1 MLNNL
6 ILKTVNINKNFRIE
20 KNFFSNSIVSVR
32 AVENASIELKKGEIL
47 GVAGESGS
55 GKTTLAK
62 IMAGLLNF
70 DSGEIFIDDKT
81 MENYSRYELAKKV
94 QMIFQDPFSSLNPKL
109 SIGTA
114 ITEAI
119 KTKNNKNLD
128 AMSTNILNLVGLS
141 SDTKQK
147 YPHQFSGGQR
157 QRIAIARALASEP
170 EIIIAD
176 EPVSSLDIS
185 IQAQIMNL
193 FLDLKKNLGLSY
205 IIISHDLN
213 LLSAVSDNIAI
224 MQNGKIIEY
233 GQSEKIMNRPENP
246 YTRKLISAIPVIKLA
261 QQGKTIIGSTG
272 SSDHA

>member
-1 MLNNL
+1 MLNNF
-6 ILKTVNINKNFRIE
+6 ILKTVNVNKNFCIE
-20 KNFFSNSIVSVR
+20 KKFFSNKTVAIR
-32 AVENASIELKKGEIL
+32 ALDNASIELIKGEIVGL
-47 GVAGESGS
+47 AGESGS

-62 IMAGLLNF
+62 IIAGLLDY
-70 DSGEIFIDDKT
+70 DSGKIFIDDRNI
-81 MENYSRYELAKKV
+81 ENYSRYELSKKI

-109 SIGTA
+109 SIGT
-114 ITEAI
+114 IIKEAI
-119 KTKNNKNLD
+119 KTEKNPDDMVL
-128 AMSTNILNLVGLS
+128 NILNWVGLP
-141 SDTKQK
+141 SDTIQK

-185 IQAQIMNL
+185 VQSQIMNL

-246 YTRKLISAIPVIKLA
+246 YTQKLISAIPVI
-261 QQGKTIIGSTG
+261 
-272 SSDHA
+272 HV

>member
-1 MLNNL
+1 MLNNF
-6 ILKTVNINKNFRIE
+6 ILKTVNINKNFCIE
-20 KNFFSNSIVSVR
+20 KNFFSNKTVTIP
-32 AVENASIELKKGEIL
+32 AVNNASIELKKGEIL

-62 IMAGLLNF
+62 IIAGLMRY
-70 DSGEIFIDDKT
+70 DYGEIFIDDRNLK
-81 MENYSRYELAKKV
+81 NYSRYELAAKV

-109 SIGTA
+109 SIGTTIA
-114 ITEAI
+114 EAI
-119 KTKNNKNLD
+119 KTKKNPDDMVL
-128 AMSTNILNLVGLS
+128 NILNLVGLS
-141 SDTKQK
+141 SDAIQK

-157 QRIAIARALASEP
+157 QRIAIARALAAEP

-185 IQAQIMNL
+185 VQAQIMNL
-193 FLDLKKNLGLSY
+193 FLDLKENLGLSY

-233 GQSEKIMNRPENP
+233 GQSEKIMNRHENP
-246 YTRKLISAIPVIKLA
+246 YTQKLISAIPVINA
-261 QQGKTIIGSTG
+261 
-272 SSDHA
+272 

>member
-1 MLNNL
+1 MLNNF
-6 ILKTVNINKNFRIE
+6 ILKTVNVNKSFHIG
-20 KNFFSNSIVSVR
+20 KSFFSNRFISVS
-32 AVENASIELKKGEIL
+32 AVKNTSIELEKGAIL

-55 GKTTLAK
+55 GKTTFAK
-62 IMAGLLNF
+62 IIAGLMDY
-70 DSGEIFIDDKT
+70 DSGEIFIDDRNLK
-81 MENYSRYELAKKV
+81 NYSRYELSKKI

-109 SIGTA
+109 SIGT
-114 ITEAI
+114 IIKEAI
-119 KTKNNKNLD
+119 KTKNINLD
-128 AMSTNILNLVGLS
+128 DIAANVLNLVKLS
-141 SDTKQK
+141 SDTMQK

-185 IQAQIMNL
+185 VQAQIMNL
-193 FLDLKKNLGLSY
+193 FLDLKRTLGLSY

-213 LLSAVSDNIAI
+213 LLSAVSDDIAI

-246 YTRKLISAIPVIKLA
+246 YTQKLISAIPMI
-261 QQGKTIIGSTG
+261 
-272 SSDHA
+272 HA

>member
-6 ILKTVNINKNFRIE
+6 ILQTVNVNKSFYIG
-20 KNFFSNSIVSVR
+20 KSFFSNRFISVS
-32 AVENASIELKKGEIL
+32 AVKNASIELKKGEIL

-62 IMAGLLNF
+62 IIAGLLDY
-70 DSGEIFIDDKT
+70 DSGEIFIDDINT
-81 MENYSRYELAKKV
+81 ENYSRYELSKKI

-109 SIGTA
+109 SIGTT
-114 ITEAI
+114 IMEAI
-119 KTKNNKNLD
+119 KTKNINLD
-128 AMSTNILNLVGLS
+128 DIAANILNLVGLS
-141 SDTKQK
+141 GETMQK

-185 IQAQIMNL
+185 VQAQIMNL
-193 FLDLKKNLGLSY
+193 FLDLKRTLGLSY

-246 YTRKLISAIPVIKLA
+246 YTQKLISAIPVI
-261 QQGKTIIGSTG
+261 
-272 SSDHA
+272 HA

>member
-1 MLNNL
+1 MLNNF
-6 ILKTVNINKNFRIE
+6 ILKTVNVNKNFCTG
-20 KNFFSNSIVSVR
+20 KTFFSNKTVTVA
-32 AVENASIELKKGEIL
+32 AVNNASIELKRGGIL
-47 GVAGESGS
+47 GIAGESGS

-62 IMAGLLNF
+62 IIAGLMDY
-70 DSGEIFIDDKT
+70 DSGEIFIDDRNLK
-81 MENYSRYELAKKV
+81 NYSRYELSKKI

-109 SIGTA
+109 SIGTTIA
-114 ITEAI
+114 EAI
-119 KTKNNKNLD
+119 ETKNKKLD
-128 AMSTNILNLVGLS
+128 DIAANVLNLVGLS
-141 SDTKQK
+141 GDTMQK

-157 QRIAIARALASEP
+157 QRIAIARALAKDA

-185 IQAQIMNL
+185 VQAQIMNL
-193 FLDLKKNLGLSY
+193 FLDLKENLGLSY

-246 YTRKLISAIPVIKLA
+246 YTQKLISAIPVMSL
-261 QQGKTIIGSTG
+261 GSKFL
-272 SSDHA
+272 

>member
-6 ILKTVNINKNFRIE
+6 ILKTVNLNKSFYVE
-20 KNFFSNSIVSVR
+20 KNFFSNKTSGAKAVDSV
-32 AVENASIELKKGEIL
+32 SIELKTGGLL
-47 GVAGESGS
+47 GIAGESGS

-62 IMAGLLNF
+62 IVSGLLDY
-70 DSGEIFIDDKT
+70 DSGEVFIDDRELK
-81 MENYSRYELAKKV
+81 NYSRYELSKKI

-109 SIGTA
+109 SVGTA

-119 KTKNNKNLD
+119 KTQNQNLFEK
-128 AMSTNILNLVGLS
+128 AIEILNTVGLTP
-141 SDTKQK
+141 DTMQK

-185 IQAQIMNL
+185 VQAQIMNL
-193 FLDLKKNLGLSY
+193 FLDLKKTLGLSY

-233 GQSEKIMNRPENP
+233 GQSEKIMNSPENP
-246 YTRKLISAIPVIKLA
+246 YTQRLVSSIPAINV
-261 QQGKTIIGSTG
+261 
-272 SSDHA
+272 

>member
-6 ILKTVNINKNFRIE
+6 ILKTVNVNKNFFIE
-20 KNFFSNSIVSVR
+20 KIFFSNKTATIR
-32 AVENASIELKKGEIL
+32 AVDNASIELKKGEIVGL
-47 GVAGESGS
+47 AGESGS

-62 IMAGLLNF
+62 IIAGLMDY
-70 DSGEIFIDDKT
+70 DSGEIFIDDRNI
-81 MENYSRYELAKKV
+81 ENYSRYELSKKI

-109 SIGTA
+109 SIGT
-114 ITEAI
+114 IIKEAI
-119 KTKNNKNLD
+119 KAKKNLD
-128 AMSTNILNLVGLS
+128 NIAVNVLNMVGLS
-141 SDTKQK
+141 SDAIQK

-157 QRIAIARALASEP
+157 QRIAIARALATEA

-185 IQAQIMNL
+185 VQAQIMNL
-193 FLDLKKNLGLSY
+193 FFDLKKNLGLSY

-233 GQSEKIMNRPENP
+233 GQSDKIMNRPDNP
-246 YTRKLISAIPVIKLA
+246 YTQKLISAIPVINV
-261 QQGKTIIGSTG
+261 
-272 SSDHA
+272 

>member
-1 MLNNL
+1 MLNNF
-6 ILKTVNINKNFRIE
+6 ILKTVNVNKNFCIE
-20 KNFFSNSIVSVR
+20 KNFFSNKTVTIS
-32 AVENASIELKKGEIL
+32 AVDNASIELKKGEIL

-62 IMAGLLNF
+62 IIAGLLDY
-70 DSGEIFIDDKT
+70 DSGEIFIDDRNI
-81 MENYSRYELAKKV
+81 ENYSRYELSKKI

-114 ITEAI
+114 IAEAI
-119 KTKNNKNLD
+119 KTENKNLD
-128 AMSTNILNLVGLS
+128 DIAANVLNLVGLS
-141 SDTKQK
+141 SDAMQK

-157 QRIAIARALASEP
+157 QRIAIARALAKDA

-185 IQAQIMNL
+185 VQAQIMNL
-193 FLDLKKNLGLSY
+193 FLDLKENLGLSY

-213 LLSAVSDNIAI
+213 LLSTVSDNIAI

-233 GQSEKIMNRPENP
+233 GQSEKIMNSPKNP
-246 YTRKLISAIPVIKLA
+246 YTQKLISAIPVINPAPL
-261 QQGKTIIGSTG
+261 
-272 SSDHA
+272 

>member
-1 MLNNL
+1 MLNNF
-6 ILKTVNINKNFRIE
+6 ILKTINVNKNFCIE
-20 KNFFSNSIVSVR
+20 KKIFSNKTVTIR
-32 AVENASIELKKGEIL
+32 AVDNASAELKKGGVL
-47 GVAGESGS
+47 GLAGESGS
-55 GKTTLAK
+55 GKTTFAK
-62 IMAGLLNF
+62 IIAGLLDY
-70 DSGEIFIDDKT
+70 DSGEIFIDDRKI
-81 MENYSRYELAKKV
+81 ENYSRYELSKKI

-114 ITEAI
+114 IKEAI
-119 KTKNNKNLD
+119 KTENKKLD
-128 AMSTNILNLVGLS
+128 DIAVNVLNMVGLS
-141 SDTKQK
+141 SDAMQK

-157 QRIAIARALASEP
+157 QRIAIARALASAA

-185 IQAQIMNL
+185 VQAQIMNL

-205 IIISHDLN
+205 VIISHDLN

-246 YTRKLISAIPVIKLA
+246 YTQKLISSIPVI
-261 QQGKTIIGSTG
+261 
-272 SSDHA
+272 HA

>member
-1 MLNNL
+1 MLNDF
-6 ILKTVNINKNFRIE
+6 ILKTVNLNKSFRAE
-20 KNFFSNSIVSVR
+20 KNFFSSKTSGIKAVDNVSIK
-32 AVENASIELKKGEIL
+32 LKNGDVMGI
-47 GVAGESGS
+47 AGESGS

-62 IMAGLLNF
+62 IVSGLLDY
-70 DSGEIFIDDKT
+70 DSGEVFINDRELK
-81 MENYSRYELAKKV
+81 NYSRYELSKKV

-119 KTKNNKNLD
+119 KTQNQNLSEK
-128 AMSTNILNLVGLS
+128 AIEILNMVGMAP
-141 SDTKQK
+141 DTMQK

-157 QRIAIARALASEP
+157 QRIAIARALASKP

-185 IQAQIMNL
+185 VQAQIMNL
-193 FLDLKKNLGLSY
+193 FLDLKKTLGLSY

-233 GQSEKIMNRPENP
+233 GQSEKIMDSPENP
-246 YTRKLISAIPVIKLA
+246 YTQRLISSIL
-261 QQGKTIIGSTG
+261 TINV
-272 SSDHA
+272 